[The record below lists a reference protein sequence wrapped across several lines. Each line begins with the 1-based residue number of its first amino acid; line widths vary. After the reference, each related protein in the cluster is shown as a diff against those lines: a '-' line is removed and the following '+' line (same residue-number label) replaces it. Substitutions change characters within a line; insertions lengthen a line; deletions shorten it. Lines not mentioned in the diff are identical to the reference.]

1 MCVITTEK
9 YVEQMDGQSNFVSI
23 VQCYTEFLQYMIEN
37 SEMESE
43 SIHDLEKTIEMVVQG
58 GNESVCDELQ
68 QFLFGRF
75 LLNQLKTIKDSVES
89 ELDYSMRTKINN
101 VLRIGISNNLCIY

>member
-9 YVEQMDGQSNFVSI
+9 SFEQMGGQSNFVSI
-23 VQCYTEFLQYMIEN
+23 VQCYTEFLQYMIDN

-43 SIHDLEKTIEMVVQG
+43 SIYDLEKTIEMVVQG
-58 GNESVCDELQ
+58 GNDELQ

-75 LLNQLKTIKDSVES
+75 LLNQLKIIKDSVES

-101 VLRIGISNNLCIY
+101 VLRMGISNNLCIY

>member
-58 GNESVCDELQ
+58 GNDELQ

-75 LLNQLKTIKDSVES
+75 LLNQLKICLLYTSPSPRDGLLSRMPS
-89 ELDYSMRTKINN
+89 SA
-101 VLRIGISNNLCIY
+101 